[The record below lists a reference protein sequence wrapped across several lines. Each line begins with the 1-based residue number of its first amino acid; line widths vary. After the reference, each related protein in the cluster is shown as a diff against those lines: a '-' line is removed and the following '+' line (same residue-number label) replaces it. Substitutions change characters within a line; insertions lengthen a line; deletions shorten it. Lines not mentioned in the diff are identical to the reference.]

1 MQACLLF
8 LVIGLTG
15 PIYDAGHLHALLY
28 VGTILDVLGVMMTIL
43 GKTFW
48 QILLAQGI
56 AIGIGDGCLFLPSV
70 AIVPQYF
77 TTRQAIATGVAS
89 LGSSIGRSDS
99 TIA

>member
-8 LVIGLTG
+8 VVSGLSG
-15 PIYDAGHLHALLY
+15 PVYDAGHLQALLY
-28 VGTILDVLGVMMTIL
+28 VGTILNVLGLMMTSL
-43 GKTFW
+43 AKTYW

-77 TTRQAIATGVAS
+77 STRKSIATGVAS
-89 LGSSIGRSDS
+89 LGSSIGQ
-99 TIA
+99 TP